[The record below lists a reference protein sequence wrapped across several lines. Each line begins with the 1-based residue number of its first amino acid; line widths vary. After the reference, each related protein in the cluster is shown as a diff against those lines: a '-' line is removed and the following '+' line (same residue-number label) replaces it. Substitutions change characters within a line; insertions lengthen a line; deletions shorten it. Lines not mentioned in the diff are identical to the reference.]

1 MPATTQRDPGETKA
15 ALRSWLGARL
25 VDVRDVSIGSLQTPP
40 ANGFSSETI
49 LFDASWVGPGG
60 PVRDHRLVARVAP
73 SGHTV
78 FLEPDFV
85 CQCRVLEVLATRSEV
100 PVPGVVGVEEDPAYL
115 GAPFVV
121 MEHVDGLVP
130 TDNPPYAM
138 GGWLAEATPEQ
149 QRRLWWSG
157 LEAMAGIHTLDWRR
171 LGLEVV
177 AGARSGRPGLE
188 HQLAYYDDFLRWAG
202 GGSANPVVDA
212 TAAWLSD
219 NRPPEEGPLVL
230 LWGDSRIGNMI
241 FDDFRCAAVLDW
253 EMTGLGQPEAD
264 LGWWLYFDRQL
275 TEALGLPRP
284 AGFPGREET
293 VERYGQ
299 LVGHELAHLDYYE
312 VFAGYRFAV
321 ILVRLASLLQESD
334 ILPIDSTF
342 ATDNLATQLLV
353 RMLDLPD
360 LGHPG

>member
-1 MPATTQRDPGETKA
+1 MPETTQRDPETT
-15 ALRSWLGARL
+15 RSAICRWLAARL
-25 VDVRDVSIGSLQTPP
+25 DGAGEVSIGSLQAPP
-40 ANGFSSETI
+40 SNGFSSETI
-49 LFDASWVGPGG
+49 LFDASWDGPDG
-60 PVRDHRLVARVAP
+60 PVRGRRLVARVAP

-85 CQCRVLEVLATRSEV
+85 GQCRVLEVLASATDV
-100 PVPGVVGVEEDPAYL
+100 PVPRVVGTEEDPAYL
-115 GAPFVV
+115 GAPFLV

-138 GGWLAEATPEQ
+138 GGWLVEATPEQ
-149 QRRLWWSG
+149 QARLWWSG
-157 LEAMAGIHTLDWRR
+157 LEAMAAVHTLDWRG
-171 LGLEVV
+171 LGLGLVTE
-177 AGARSGRPGLE
+177 ARSGRPGLE

-202 GGSANPVVDA
+202 GEKANPVVDA
-212 TAAWLSD
+212 AAAWLAD
-219 NRPPEEGPLVL
+219 NRPPEDGPLAL

-253 EMTGLGQPEAD
+253 EMTALGQPEAD
-264 LGWWLYFDRQL
+264 LGWWLYFDRQF

-293 VERYGQ
+293 IAGYGR
-299 LVGHELAHLDYYE
+299 LVGRDLRHLDYYE

-342 ATDNLATQLLV
+342 ATDNLATQLLAT
-353 RMLDLPD
+353 MLGLPA
-360 LGHPG
+360 PGSPG